1 MSQDDTDL
9 LTLIHKSRQELTD
22 PRLKSFLAQL
32 DQLEQAA
39 ATGNL
44 SIETLQATQRAFYS
58 VPPHLIENHITDRG
72 ATAADDK
79 ETATRKLLVEI
90 QKTITAL
97 EKKK

>member
-9 LTLIHKSRQELTD
+9 LTLIRKSRPELATD
-22 PRLKSFLAQL
+22 PRLEPLLAQL

-39 ATGNL
+39 AAGNVTL
-44 SIETLQATQRAFYS
+44 ETLQATRREFYS
-58 VPPHLIENHITDRG
+58 APPYLTEPTRG

-90 QKTITAL
+90 QKMITAL

>member
-9 LTLIHKSRQELTD
+9 LTLIRKSRQELATS
-22 PRLKSFLAQL
+22 PELESLLAQL

-39 ATGNL
+39 ATDTVTL
-44 SIETLQATQRAFYS
+44 ETLRATRREFYS
-58 VPPHLIENHITDRG
+58 APPYLTEPTRG
-72 ATAADDK
+72 ATPADDQ

-90 QKTITAL
+90 QKMITTL